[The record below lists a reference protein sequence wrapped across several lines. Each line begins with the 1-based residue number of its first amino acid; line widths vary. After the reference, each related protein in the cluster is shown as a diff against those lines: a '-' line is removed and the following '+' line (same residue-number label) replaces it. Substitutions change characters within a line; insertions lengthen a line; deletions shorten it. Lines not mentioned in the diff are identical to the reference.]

1 MDQIAPKQDQAPEP
15 ELETALRKEQKL
27 EMMGALAGFIAHDL
41 NNELTV
47 ILGNVGLSLDSLDP
61 DHSLY
66 EGLIEAQQ
74 ATLRCVEM
82 TRALL
87 NLGQSVKP
95 ELRPVQLDQLLKGT
109 ERILRKVLPR
119 NVPTRFAKHT
129 HLPAIMADANQIQQ
143 VIMTLAAS
151 AGRAMPEESLPE
163 VQAKNGPR
171 YITITI
177 SVSSVGR
184 LQENPKRLF
193 TPLSPSKT
201 SHEAGTFGLARDIEI
216 VRTHGGSIDMAR
228 DADSVT
234 YRISLPAMSRSDQ
247 PAGQTRPLSES
258 SACVL
263 IADDEGPVRRAAVRI
278 LLRKGYNIMEASDGE
293 EAVRVFSENPDEIDL
308 VFLDMTMPGLSGLEA
323 LEHMREI
330 RPDLKAL
337 VASGYPVDVPT
348 AHFLAKPYSPIGLVR
363 RIQDVLSG
371 NADVSRVESR

>member
-15 ELETALRKEQKL
+15 EPETALRKEQKL

-74 ATLRCVEM
+74 ATQRCVEM

-87 NLGQSVKP
+87 NLGQGVKP
-95 ELRPVQLDQLLKGT
+95 ELRTVQLDQLLKGT
-109 ERILRKVLPR
+109 ERILRKVLPS
-119 NVPTRFAKHT
+119 NVPAKFAKHT

-151 AGRAMPEESLPE
+151 AGRAMPEESLLE

-201 SHEAGTFGLARDIEI
+201 SHEAGTFGLA
-216 VRTHGGSIDMAR
+216 
-228 DADSVT
+228 
-234 YRISLPAMSRSDQ
+234 
-247 PAGQTRPLSES
+247 
-258 SACVL
+258 
-263 IADDEGPVRRAAVRI
+263 
-278 LLRKGYNIMEASDGE
+278 
-293 EAVRVFSENPDEIDL
+293 
-308 VFLDMTMPGLSGLEA
+308 
-323 LEHMREI
+323 
-330 RPDLKAL
+330 
-337 VASGYPVDVPT
+337 
-348 AHFLAKPYSPIGLVR
+348 
-363 RIQDVLSG
+363 
-371 NADVSRVESR
+371 

>member
-1 MDQIAPKQDQAPEP
+1 MDRIAPRQDQAPEP

-66 EGLIEAQQ
+66 EGLHEAQQ
-74 ATLRCVEM
+74 ATQRCVEM

-109 ERILRKVLPR
+109 ERILRKVLPSS
-119 NVPTRFAKHT
+119 VPARFAKHT

-151 AGRAMPEESLPE
+151 AGRAMPEESLLE
-163 VQAKNGPR
+163 VQAKNGPN

-184 LQENPKRLF
+184 LHENPKRLF
-193 TPLSPSKT
+193 TQLSPSKT

-216 VRTHGGSIDMAR
+216 VRTHGGSIDMSR
-228 DADSVT
+228 DATSVA

-247 PAGQTRPLSES
+247 PVGQPRPLSES

-293 EAVRVFSENPDEIDL
+293 EAVRVFSESPDEIDL

-323 LEHMREI
+323 LEQMRQI

-337 VASGYPVDVPT
+337 VASGYPVDVPG
-348 AHFLAKPYSPIGLVR
+348 HFLAKPYSPIALVR

-371 NADVSRVESR
+371 TDDRSRVESK